1 MKEKLFIFFASML
14 FANIVG
20 HGQIA
25 KPKKDNGYVVQEA
38 NYNYGI
44 CKTIQSK
51 ALNKPMPVLVFLPTK
66 YETSKLKY
74 PTVYLLHG
82 VNGQPLNEQG
92 IRGLNNPATKILEMA
107 ELFQVIIVTPITGNS
122 FYINSPIDT
131 TAKFATYVGEEIPKF
146 IDQNFR
152 TTNTREGRF
161 LAGFSMGG
169 YGAVSLLCRYPETFS
184 VAINRAGVLN
194 LATGVQDLNWDD
206 AAFPIPIL
214 GSYWKNQESYHLNSC
229 FNLINKIKA
238 RKDVAIIV
246 EVGREDFLY
255 QTNHQFRNVLEEFKI
270 PYIYAEY
277 PGGHEWNAN
286 CFLSMFGHLQVFRK
300 TVE

>member
-1 MKEKLFIFFASML
+1 
-14 FANIVG
+14 
-20 HGQIA
+20 
-25 KPKKDNGYVVQEA
+25 
-38 NYNYGI
+38 
-44 CKTIQSK
+44 
-51 ALNKPMPVLVFLPTK
+51 MPVLVFLPTN
-66 YETSKLKY
+66 YASSKLKY

-82 VNGQPLNEQG
+82 VNNQPLTEQG

-131 TAKFATYVGEEIPKF
+131 TAQFATYVGEEIPKF

-206 AAFPIPIL
+206 AAFPIPVL

-229 FNLINKIKA
+229 FNLIHKLKA

-246 EVGREDFLY
+246 EVGRDDFLY
-255 QTNHQFRNVLEEFKI
+255 KTNHQFRNVLEEFKI